1 MLRPSGVSF
10 TWLAYFSV
18 ASLYA
23 FGHSMRLVSPMV
35 MGQPC
40 LMHHSIPGEIRS
52 FTLSMFCSV
61 ILSPGATS
69 ARTAVGRIASMN
81 VAALASTSH
90 KPGLF
95 DMVAS
100 PWLSVR
106 VGGSK
111 PPGSYT
117 AYCPN
122 VNLGGVARP
131 SRHDRPPGVG
141 ASPRLTVF
149 AARVAEAEPH
159 ERPLAALRGGR
170 LAPDTLRRKGASA
183 QRPRAGQPPG

>member
-1 MLRPSGVSF
+1 MLSPSGVSF

-23 FGHSMRLVSPMV
+23 FGHSMRLVSEMV
-35 MGQPC
+35 IGQPC

-69 ARTAVGRIASMN
+69 ARTVVGRIASMN

-90 KPGLF
+90 QPGLF

-100 PWLSVR
+100 PWFSVR
-106 VGGSK
+106 AGGSK

-122 VNLGGVARP
+122 VNL
-131 SRHDRPPGVG
+131 
-141 ASPRLTVF
+141 
-149 AARVAEAEPH
+149 AEASSV
-159 ERPLAALRGGR
+159 
-170 LAPDTLRRKGASA
+170 SA
-183 QRPRAGQPPG
+183 QRRRPAVRRRGRRWDGRGRRPVML

>member
-69 ARTAVGRIASMN
+69 ARTAVGRIASAN

-90 KPGLF
+90 QPGLF

-100 PWLSVR
+100 PWFAVR

-122 VNLGGVARP
+122 VNLGGRRDQSPAVR
-131 SRHDRPPGVG
+131 RPPLVWHVSPIGGVG
-141 ASPRLTVF
+141 ARGNGPR
-149 AARVAEAEPH
+149 RG
-159 ERPLAALRGGR
+159 RGGR
-170 LAPDTLRRKGASA
+170 SAPRRPDRA
-183 QRPRAGQPPG
+183 QALQDAERPRAQLGRRCLA

>member
-1 MLRPSGVSF
+1 
-10 TWLAYFSV
+10 
-18 ASLYA
+18 
-23 FGHSMRLVSPMV
+23 
-35 MGQPC
+35 
-40 LMHHSIPGEIRS
+40 
-52 FTLSMFCSV
+52 
-61 ILSPGATS
+61 
-69 ARTAVGRIASMN
+69 MN

-90 KPGLF
+90 QPGLF

-183 QRPRAGQPPG
+183 RRPRAGQPPGEPIVRRRWRTLSAFERSSPVCASVATWFAIASAWVPAIPRSA

>member
-23 FGHSMRLVSPMV
+23 FGHSVL
-35 MGQPC
+35 
-40 LMHHSIPGEIRS
+40 
-52 FTLSMFCSV
+52 
-61 ILSPGATS
+61 LSPGATS

-90 KPGLF
+90 QPGLF

-100 PWLSVR
+100 PWFWVR

-122 VNLGGVARP
+122 VNLGA
-131 SRHDRPPGVG
+131 
-141 ASPRLTVF
+141 ASSASGQRRRIL
-149 AARVAEAEPH
+149 ASLAEAG
-159 ERPLAALRGGR
+159 AAGT
-170 LAPDTLRRKGASA
+170 AEAD
-183 QRPRAGQPPG
+183 